1 MQIHIINKMNKS
13 YLTDHTLIVHELERS
28 IKIYNWDFIS
38 NSFSLDLNTKTI
50 NAKGV
55 PDIQVAD
62 AYIIPENEEL
72 YIREGFQILPLSNSV
87 LVLDTINE
95 FHRFVNSNVSV
106 LTKDKFEGKGVYEYV
121 NFDLDTSIFLF
132 LSLS

>member
-1 MQIHIINKMNKS
+1 MQWLIRKGSIEVNASSDEIHSVYSLSNNF
-13 YLTDHTLIVHELERS
+13 
-28 IKIYNWDFIS
+28 YNWDFIS

-72 YIREGFQILPLSNSV
+72 YIREGFQILPLSNSI
-87 LVLDTINE
+87 LVLDTIMS
-95 FHRFVNSNVSV
+95 FTV
-106 LTKDKFEGKGVYEYV
+106 LLIQT
-121 NFDLDTSIFLF
+121 FLF
-132 LSLS
+132 LQKISLKVKVFMNM